1 MAFLEIKNVRIA
13 GMSAGVPKRVINNLE
28 QFNDYSKDYDAEAFV
43 EQTGVLERR
52 VDTIPTSD
60 LCVPAAVELMKDLG
74 WEKSDV
80 DAVLFVS
87 QNTDYI
93 LPATA

>member
-1 MAFLEIKNVRIA
+1 MAFLEVKNVRIA

-52 VDTIPTSD
+52 VDNIPTVTHTHERKYFKCLLLVRGTFST
-60 LCVPAAVELMKDLG
+60 
-74 WEKSDV
+74 
-80 DAVLFVS
+80 FVK
-87 QNTDYI
+87 
-93 LPATA
+93 